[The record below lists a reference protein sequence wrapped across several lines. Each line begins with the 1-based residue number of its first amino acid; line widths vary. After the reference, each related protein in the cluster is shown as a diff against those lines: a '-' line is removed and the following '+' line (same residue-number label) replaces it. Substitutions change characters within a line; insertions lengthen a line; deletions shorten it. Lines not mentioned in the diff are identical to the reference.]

1 MKTYKDRNTQ
11 SRIYETQLKKLRRK
25 LVVMQP
31 SSGNKQTKNPQIHSS
46 SVHVMKLEKEEKKLK
61 VVEGKK

>member
-1 MKTYKDRNTQ
+1 MKTYKDKNTQ
-11 SRIYETQLKKLRRK
+11 SRIYEAQLKKLRRK

-31 SSGNKQTKNPQIHSS
+31 SGNKQTKNPQIHSS
-46 SVHVMKLEKEEKKLK
+46 SVHVMELEKEEKQLK

>member
-25 LVVMQP
+25 LVMMQP
-31 SSGNKQTKNPQIHSS
+31 STGNKQQKSPQINSS
-46 SVHVMKLEKEEKKLK
+46 SVHVMELEKEEKKMK